1 MSCTKM
7 DLTGTNSH
15 HHIHVDMHASSRQLP
30 HCESQLARSLCALGP
45 LLSVRFAARQQG
57 QAGALLGYLETSRAT
72 CATHTDREQVGQHK
86 TSGQRVQLTQTE
98 RGWSTVTQH
107 QTSGERMADRRT
119 AEDAGHGNA
128 PRALSFAA
136 VVENELL
143 RRVPSSGGPPQEVLS
158 GFVAHSE
165 AACMSHTQHT
175 LTLHMCT
182 IALHSIA
189 HVHHCIAFRCT
200 CSHIQWPHPSLITYT
215 R

>member
-1 MSCTKM
+1 M
-7 DLTGTNSH
+7 
-15 HHIHVDMHASSRQLP
+15 
-30 HCESQLARSLCALGP
+30 
-45 LLSVRFAARQQG
+45 RFAARQQG

-72 CATHTDREQVGQHK
+72 CATHTDREQVGQHN
-86 TSGQRVQLTQTE
+86 
-98 RGWSTVTQH
+98 
-107 QTSGERMADRRT
+107 TSGERMADRRS

-128 PRALSFAA
+128 PHALSFAA

-175 LTLHMCT
+175 LAFHMCT

-189 HVHHCIAFRCT
+189 HAV
-200 CSHIQWPHPSLITYT
+200 TYNGPIHL
-215 R
+215 